1 MKYSII
7 YKPYRNREKP
17 WMLKVW
23 EPAPKTRD
31 KRKVSYL
38 FNAQYWLK
46 SQADAQAILAE
57 FHLTEL
63 QQVAGSSG

>member
-23 EPAPKTRD
+23 EPAAQIRD
-31 KRKVSYL
+31 TGKASYL